1 MRRLLASTLCL
12 LLVALSSCNHQ
23 ELCYDHPPH
32 AHRYHIRILA
42 DYRLEWEE
50 LYTGTDWKTNW
61 PSHYLP
67 YEGFLPSKPM
77 GLRVVNTSA
86 AGTSDIHNLPAD
98 GGTITLYDGRND
110 LLFYNN
116 DTEYILFSRH
126 GDGATTRA
134 TTRSRTRASYLGS
147 KYANE
152 GEETV
157 NAPDML
163 FGNYIEGYVPEKLVV
178 PADVAVML
186 QPLVFTYKIRYEFES
201 GLEYVSLVR
210 GALSGMARSVLMNS
224 GYTSSEPATIL
235 YDCEKTDFGARA
247 VVKSFG
253 VPDFPNENYGTR
265 STNKHALNLEVM
277 LRNGNMLSFDFDITE
292 QMKSQP
298 HGGVIVVKG
307 IVIKKEDGMAGSG
320 GFQVDVKDW
329 GEYEDIEIPL

>member
-1 MRRLLASTLCL
+1 MRHLLTSALCL

-32 AHRYHIRILA
+32 AHRYHIRVLA
-42 DYRLEWEE
+42 DYSLEWEE
-50 LYTGTDWKTNW
+50 MYTGTDWKKDW

-67 YEGFLPSKPM
+67 YESFLPSKPM

-86 AGTSDIHNLPAD
+86 AGNSDIHNLPAD

-116 DTEYILFSRH
+116 DTEYILFSRN
-126 GDGATTRA
+126 DNGATTRA
-134 TTRSRTRASYLGS
+134 TTRSRTRSTYLGS

-163 FGNYIEGYVPEKLVV
+163 FANYIEGYVPEKLVT
-178 PADVAVML
+178 PADVKVTL
-186 QPLVFTYKIRYEFES
+186 HPLVFTYKIRYEFES

-210 GALSGMARSVLMNS
+210 GALTGMARSVLMNS
-224 GYTSSEPATIL
+224 GYTSSEAATIL

-253 VPDFPNENYGTR
+253 VPDFPNDNYGTR
-265 STNKHALNLEVM
+265 ASNKHSLNLEVM

-307 IVIKKEDGMAGSG
+307 IVIKKEDGMAGTG
-320 GFQVDVKDW
+320 GFDVDVKDW

>member
-1 MRRLLASTLCL
+1 MKRILDSFLCL
-12 LLVALSSCNHQ
+12 LLLLLASCNHQ

-32 AHRYHIRILA
+32 AHRYHIRVLA

-50 LYTGTDWKTNW
+50 LYTGTDWKNNW

-67 YEGFLPSKPM
+67 YEGFLPVKPM
-77 GLRVVNTSA
+77 GLRVVNS
-86 AGTSDIHNLPAD
+86 GFDGKSDIHNLPAD
-98 GGTITLYDGRND
+98 GGTITLYDGEND

-116 DTEYILFSRH
+116 DTEYILFSH
-126 GDGATTRA
+126 EDNGATTRA
-134 TTRSRTRASYLGS
+134 STRSRTRATYRGS

-163 FGNYIEGYVPEKLVV
+163 FANHIENYVPEKLVA
-178 PADVAVML
+178 PADVEVTL
-186 QPLVFTYKIRYEFES
+186 HPLVFTYKIRYEFES
-201 GLEYVSLVR
+201 GLKYVSLVR
-210 GALSGMARSVLMNS
+210 GALTGMARSVLMNT

-253 VPDFPNENYGTR
+253 VPDFPNDHYSTR
-265 STNKHALNLEVM
+265 SNNKHSLNLEVM
-277 LRNGNMLSFDFDITE
+277 LRNGKQINFDFDITE
-292 QMKSQP
+292 QMKDQP

-307 IVIKKEDGMAGSG
+307 IVIKEEDGIAGSG
-320 GFQVDVKDW
+320 AFDVEVNDW
-329 GEYEDIEIPL
+329 GEYEDIYLPL